1 MCTVVIDV
9 ENAGSARLLAV
20 RDEDPLRAW
29 DSLGAWWPD
38 DFPGVVGIRD
48 RRAGGA
54 WLAANPAE
62 GRLAVLLNRADVRDL
77 PAAHAVSR
85 GALALESVTGRS
97 PVAPLPMHGFN
108 LLEVGPAGA
117 RVLSWDGV
125 ELRETPIDP
134 GTHMIAH
141 DDLDDATTPRIQAWL
156 PEFRALG
163 PTADSDDWTAEWTA
177 LLASSTA
184 LPPEDDRAIIRDN
197 RPHGYPT
204 QSLLY
209 CIAAVTKDG
218 VEVRD
223 VALPAPA
230 HWSEH

>member
-29 DSLGAWWPD
+29 DSLGAWWPED
-38 DFPGVVGIRD
+38 YPGVVGIRD

-62 GRLAVLLNRADVRDL
+62 RRLAVLLNRADVGDL
-77 PAAHAVSR
+77 PDARAVSR
-85 GALALESVTGRS
+85 GALALESVGGRS
-97 PVAPLPMHGFN
+97 PVAPLAMHGFN
-108 LLEVGPAGA
+108 LLEVRPEGA

-125 ELRETPIDP
+125 ELRETTIDP

-141 DDLDDATTPRIQAWL
+141 DDLDDATTPRIEAWL

-163 PTADSDDWTAEWTA
+163 PTADSDDWTTEWTA

-184 LPPEDDRAIIRDN
+184 LPAEDDRAIIRDN

-209 CIAAVTKDG
+209 CIATVTPGG
-218 VEVRD
+218 VEVND
-223 VALPAPA
+223 VTLPSPA
-230 HWSEH
+230 HWTE

>member
-1 MCTVVIDV
+1 MIDV

-54 WLAANPAE
+54 WLAANPTD

-77 PAAHAVSR
+77 PAPHAVSR

-117 RVLSWDGV
+117 RVISWDGV
-125 ELRETPIDP
+125 ELRETPIEP

-209 CIAAVTKDG
+209 CIAAVTPDG

-223 VALPAPA
+223 VALPVPA
-230 HWSEH
+230 HWPER

>member
-29 DSLGAWWPD
+29 DSLGAWWPEEH
-38 DFPGVVGIRD
+38 PGVIGIRD

-54 WLAANPAE
+54 WLAVNPAE
-62 GRLAVLLNRADVRDL
+62 RRLAVLLNRADVEGL
-77 PAAHAVSR
+77 PETHVVSR
-85 GALALESVTGRS
+85 GALALESVSGRS
-97 PVAPLPMHGFN
+97 PVAPLSMHGFN
-108 LLEVGPAGA
+108 LLEVRPEGA

-125 ELRETPIDP
+125 DLRETPIDP

-141 DDLDDATTPRIQAWL
+141 DDLDDVATPRIEAWL

-163 PTADSDDWTAEWTA
+163 PTADSADWTAEWTA

-184 LPPEDDRAIIRDN
+184 LAPEDDRAIIRDN

-209 CIAAVTKDG
+209 CVATVTGDG

-223 VALPAPA
+223 VTLPTPA
-230 HWSEH
+230 HWTE